1 MVSMSRR
8 RPRAGGDPH
17 AVPPRWGTV
26 SDIFCNHKGRR
37 LWVPAF
43 AGTTRGAILRVHHMS
58 RRLTRISSSPRKRG
72 SSIPERL
79 SMNRD
84 AAAYCI
90 ACSTRSLTPEE
101 VGLVSLSTRRPRA
114 GGDPY
119 AVPLRWGTVSDIFC
133 NNKGRWLWV
142 PAFAGTTRGE
152 LMQPSSPSLP
162 RRADLDLVA
171 SLKRG
176 LGPSDARRHVVVK
189 GDR

>member
-8 RPRAGGDPH
+8 RLRAGGDPH
-17 AVPPRWGTV
+17 AVPLRWGTV

-58 RRLTRISSSPRKRG
+58 RRPTRISSSPRKRG

-84 AAAYCI
+84 AAAYWI
-90 ACSTRSLTPEE
+90 ARSSQAMTAEDDARDH
-101 VGLVSLSTRRPRA
+101 LSTRRPRA

-142 PAFAGTTRGE
+142 PAFAGTTCGE
-152 LMQPSSPSLP
+152 LLRVHHMSRRPTHTPSSP
-162 RRADLDLVA
+162 R
-171 SLKRG
+171 KRG
-176 LGPSDARRHVVVK
+176 SSIPETPKLNRDAAA
-189 GDR
+189 